1 MNFEIYLTFIS
12 GSIEISYERLAIFYK
27 LLKDVQ

>member
-12 GSIEISYERLAIFYK
+12 GSIAIAYERLAISYK
-27 LLKDVQ
+27 LLKDV